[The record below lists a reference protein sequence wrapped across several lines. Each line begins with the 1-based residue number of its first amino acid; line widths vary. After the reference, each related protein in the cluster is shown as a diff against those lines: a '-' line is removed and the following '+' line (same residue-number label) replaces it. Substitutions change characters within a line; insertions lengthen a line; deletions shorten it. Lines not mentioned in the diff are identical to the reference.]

1 MGTSRQYDELE
12 LTEIVY
18 DGDWC
23 DVSDISQNPMF
34 QNKRN
39 PAVFKDGKDARP
51 CFLDAIIWVLEDGTG
66 FTGTVEGIKSRQFI
80 RMPFTPKSFYVRI
93 DSKRNVIDR
102 KTLVR
107 ALEYYD
113 FHGSVLVE
121 KIDFKI

>member
-23 DVSDISQNPMF
+23 DVSDISQNPLF

-39 PAVFKDGKDARP
+39 PAVLKDGKDARP
-51 CFLDAIIWVLEDGTG
+51 YFIEAIIWVLEDGTG
-66 FTGTVEGIKSRQFI
+66 FTGTVEGIKSKQFI

-93 DSKRNVIDR
+93 NSKRNVIDR
-102 KTLVR
+102 KTLKR